1 MIDFK
6 IRPSCVFIHSFTYF
20 FFHSFFFFQ
29 WIRTYLATQ
38 VLSHMLWYIE
48 KQVKSLVPMEFV
60 FVGGDRFFFFLRKI
74 SVLLS
79 AIKNTRF
86 YLSLGCQGRWISGDW
101 WLAWNLKHQ
110 SRTSLKKLMLGAGV
124 PIFQFSCLASTIF
137 NWPDRNRAEI
147 ESGPLCLCNELN
159 SFP

>member
-6 IRPSCVFIHSFTYF
+6 IRLSCVFIFTF
-20 FFHSFFFFQ
+20 FFIHFFFFQ

-38 VLSHMLWYIE
+38 VLFHVLWYIE

-60 FVGGDRFFFFLRKI
+60 FVGGDRFFFFK
-74 SVLLS
+74 
-79 AIKNTRF
+79 KNFSSINCYKNIGF
-86 YLSLGCQGRWISGDW
+86 YLSLRCQGRWISGDW
-101 WLAWNLKHQ
+101 WLAWNLKPQ
-110 SRTSLKKLMLGAGV
+110 SRKSLKKLMLGAGV
-124 PIFQFSCLASTIF
+124 PIFQFLCLAGTIF

-147 ESGPLCLCNELN
+147 ESRPLCLCNELN